1 MTVKLPIEKGG
12 TLQFSNQALD
22 QALLSQGNTVGKLSS
37 LAAIRRHLGW
47 AMAVELEPKSEVTEK
62 QAAQAVERLNT
73 LRPHLAKL
81 PFFKSN

>member
-1 MTVKLPIEKGG
+1 M
-12 TLQFSNQALD
+12 
-22 QALLSQGNTVGKLSS
+22 
-37 LAAIRRHLGW
+37 AAIRRHLGW
-47 AMAVELEPKSEVTEK
+47 TVAVEIEPKSGITEK